1 MSKLTRPNRPITTVE
16 SVHDARASSCC
27 CCSPCRGA
35 SHHPVSS
42 PCCCASSPCCCSDFH
57 PSGISGY
64 LGGEGGETSPSLP
77 LVWLPLPGVCRAF
90 RPFVLST
97 PGVFALISGGYIPV
111 PVRGYPAATAPLKRW
126 QPPATIRR
134 LAARKHRAPPAGASL
149 ADTAPPVLCG
159 QRANPARRPGPDV
172 DSPPR
177 PPAGGSHGR
186 TLTAGQ
192 GSRANTARR
201 PWLAPLSQPHH
212 QELQGPRANP
222 ARRPG
227 PGRFD
232 PPPSPLGGCRWLKR
246 RRPGPAPSAVR
257 HCARPA
263 PQASPAAARAGPLR
277 SLAPSLRQAWGSPSA
292 RFAPAVSGVAASP
305 AAPQPLRRP
314 ARRSPCWGGEPIA
327 LLCP

>member
-16 SVHDARASSCC
+16 SVRDARASSCC

-35 SHHPVSS
+35 SLHPVSS

-172 DSPPR
+172 DSPPPTPRRGEPRPHPYGWPGVARQHRAPPLASTALATAPPGAAR
-177 PPAGGSHGR
+177 PPR
-186 TLTAGQ
+186 Q
-192 GSRANTARR
+192 
-201 PWLAPLSQPHH
+201 
-212 QELQGPRANP
+212 PRA
-222 ARRPG
+222 
-227 PGRFD
+227 
-232 PPPSPLGGCRWLKR
+232 
-246 RRPGPAPSAVR
+246 
-257 HCARPA
+257 
-263 PQASPAAARAGPLR
+263 AA
-277 SLAPSLRQAWGSPSA
+277 WT
-292 RFAPAVSGVAASP
+292 
-305 AAPQPLRRP
+305 
-314 ARRSPCWGGEPIA
+314 WKI
-327 LLCP
+327 